1 MSQKS
6 HSEFF
11 NHIFSGLQILK
22 KDFIANNH
30 KSNLD
35 EAELKWNIK
44 SQGNTYT
51 HIWK

>member
-22 KDFIANNH
+22 KKDFIANNH
-30 KSNLD
+30 KSNLE
-35 EAELKWNIK
+35 EAEFK
-44 SQGNTYT
+44 
-51 HIWK
+51 

>member
-11 NHIFSGLQILK
+11 NHIFFRSPNLK
-22 KDFIANNH
+22 KKTLLQNY

-35 EAELKWNIK
+35 EAELR
-44 SQGNTYT
+44 
-51 HIWK
+51 